1 MKSKSAEKI
10 KLTSYDDL
18 FGSSEVTAEEK
29 IVSVPIRLF
38 HTFKDHPFRVLDDE
52 KMQETVESVKRYG
65 ILMPGIVRPYG
76 DGEYEMVAG
85 HRRWRACELAGM
97 EEMPVIIRE
106 MDDDTATV
114 IMVDTNIQRED
125 ILPSEKAHAYKM
137 KYEAMKHQGSKGEK
151 HTADLVGEAAGES
164 GRTVQRY
171 IRLSFLISRL
181 LDYVDNKRLSMKAG
195 EKLSFLTVEEQ
206 EWVLEAIDNAVL
218 TVTDKQAELFKN
230 HSREK
235 TLNQGIIYSV
245 LLQKKEAETKVTL
258 SAKKVRSYFPPAY
271 TKEQVEEVIYTL
283 LEQRRKG
290 RRNRKM
296 QEIQFDY
303 FHGMEAEQ
311 YTFYRIPKILF
322 TAECFKTISCE
333 AKVLY
338 GLLLDRM
345 SLSIKN
351 RWFDEEDR
359 VYIIFTVEEIAEL
372 MNCGTQ
378 KAVRLLKELDSEKG
392 IGLVE
397 KRRLGLGKPNVIY
410 VKNFMVKQPEKEEKE
425 PEKPVNTQNCENHN
439 SRVVKTTI
447 QECPKSQFKNDEN
460 HNSGMMKT
468 TIQECAESQ
477 FKNDENHNSGI
488 VKITTPECPK
498 SQSNNTDIN
507 NTDFSENEYSDT
519 ESSET
524 DFNETDN
531 ILSNLSHLSVRKTAG
546 MIDMVEEME
555 AYRKIIRENISY
567 ECFEDSRYRQQE
579 EVDELVELMV
589 EVMVMPDNSTVRIGG
604 VDKPVVIVK
613 NRFMKVEHGHIE
625 YVVGCLEKNTSKVG
639 NIRAYLLT
647 TLYNSTMTIENYYR
661 AEVNHDMYGG
671 G

>member
-1 MKSKSAEKI
+1 
-10 KLTSYDDL
+10 
-18 FGSSEVTAEEK
+18 
-29 IVSVPIRLF
+29 
-38 HTFKDHPFRVLDDE
+38 
-52 KMQETVESVKRYG
+52 
-65 ILMPGIVRPYG
+65 
-76 DGEYEMVAG
+76 
-85 HRRWRACELAGM
+85 
-97 EEMPVIIRE
+97 
-106 MDDDTATV
+106 
-114 IMVDTNIQRED
+114 
-125 ILPSEKAHAYKM
+125 
-137 KYEAMKHQGSKGEK
+137 
-151 HTADLVGEAAGES
+151 
-164 GRTVQRY
+164 
-171 IRLSFLISRL
+171 
-181 LDYVDNKRLSMKAG
+181 
-195 EKLSFLTVEEQ
+195 
-206 EWVLEAIDNAVL
+206 
-218 TVTDKQAELFKN
+218 
-230 HSREK
+230 
-235 TLNQGIIYSV
+235 
-245 LLQKKEAETKVTL
+245 
-258 SAKKVRSYFPPAY
+258 
-271 TKEQVEEVIYTL
+271 
-283 LEQRRKG
+283 
-290 RRNRKM
+290 M

-303 FHGMEAEQ
+303 FRGMEAEQ

-488 VKITTPECPK
+488 VKITTLECPK

-507 NTDFSENEYSDT
+507 NTDFSENEYNDT

-531 ILSNLSHLSVRKTAG
+531 ILSNPSHLSVRKTAG

-625 YVVGCLEKNTSKVG
+625 YVVGCLEKNTNKVG

>member
-1 MKSKSAEKI
+1 
-10 KLTSYDDL
+10 
-18 FGSSEVTAEEK
+18 
-29 IVSVPIRLF
+29 
-38 HTFKDHPFRVLDDE
+38 
-52 KMQETVESVKRYG
+52 
-65 ILMPGIVRPYG
+65 
-76 DGEYEMVAG
+76 
-85 HRRWRACELAGM
+85 
-97 EEMPVIIRE
+97 
-106 MDDDTATV
+106 
-114 IMVDTNIQRED
+114 
-125 ILPSEKAHAYKM
+125 
-137 KYEAMKHQGSKGEK
+137 
-151 HTADLVGEAAGES
+151 
-164 GRTVQRY
+164 
-171 IRLSFLISRL
+171 
-181 LDYVDNKRLSMKAG
+181 
-195 EKLSFLTVEEQ
+195 
-206 EWVLEAIDNAVL
+206 
-218 TVTDKQAELFKN
+218 
-230 HSREK
+230 
-235 TLNQGIIYSV
+235 
-245 LLQKKEAETKVTL
+245 
-258 SAKKVRSYFPPAY
+258 
-271 TKEQVEEVIYTL
+271 
-283 LEQRRKG
+283 
-290 RRNRKM
+290 M

-303 FHGMEAEQ
+303 FRGMEAEQ

-425 PEKPVNTQNCENHN
+425 PEKPVNTQN
-439 SRVVKTTI
+439 
-447 QECPKSQFKNDEN
+447 DEN

-507 NTDFSENEYSDT
+507 NTDFSENEYSDI